1 MESKYDKKQ
10 GIDGIATL
18 TNDPIAMDNIR
29 RKICKGCRVKMNEL
43 PWKCGTV
50 LEVEASGNT
59 CRVLF
64 DDTEESWIGVS
75 NLFLL

>member
-29 RKICKGCRVKMNEL
+29 RKICKGSRVKMLVCN
-43 PWKCGTV
+43 WKCGTV
-50 LEVEASGNT
+50 LEVDVSGNV
-59 CRVLF
+59 CKVLF
-64 DDTEESWIGVS
+64 DDSEETWIECCK
-75 NLFLL
+75 LMMI

>member
-29 RKICKGCRVKMNEL
+29 RKIGKGCRVRMNEL

-50 LEVEASGNT
+50 LEVEASGN
-59 CRVLF
+59 V
-64 DDTEESWIGVS
+64 
-75 NLFLL
+75 

>member
-29 RKICKGCRVKMNEL
+29 RNICKGSRVMCYGN
-43 PWKCGTV
+43 WKRGTV
-50 LEVEASGNT
+50 LE
-59 CRVLF
+59 LF
-64 DDTEESWIGVS
+64 DDTEETWIECWQLS
-75 NLFLL
+75 II

>member
-29 RKICKGCRVKMNEL
+29 RNICKGSRVMCYGN
-43 PWKCGTV
+43 WKRGTV
-50 LEVEASGNT
+50 LEVDVSGNV
-59 CRVLF
+59 CKVLF
-64 DDTEESWIGVS
+64 DDTEETWIECWQPS
-75 NLFLL
+75 II

>member
-29 RKICKGCRVKMNEL
+29 RNICKGSRVMCYGN
-43 PWKCGTV
+43 GT
-50 LEVEASGNT
+50 
-59 CRVLF
+59 
-64 DDTEESWIGVS
+64 
-75 NLFLL
+75 